1 MSRKKE
7 IQRENENIDNNN
19 NNKVKKKSK
28 VLKKVLITLLIILV
42 LVAGFIAYKIQ
53 KNGGGLQ
60 GVLLTLTGNDEESLK
75 DLDAIQVLVMGVS
88 TDNGGK
94 LSDTIILGT
103 YDPKTQQASLLSI
116 PRDTFVGKSE
126 SSASAFDKINSLYQ
140 KSPQKTL
147 DAVNQI
153 TGLNVKYYVVV
164 DNQALIKLVDV
175 IGGVDFYVPTDMVYT
190 DTSQDLHINLKE
202 GLQKIDGNK
211 AEQLLRYRHGDKDKN
226 GRYIGGYS
234 AEYGNDD
241 IGRMRTQRE
250 FIMETVKQT
259 IKAKNIFKLKD
270 IVDIAYKYVETNIPI
285 DVMKDY
291 VPYAVNVDAE
301 NMRSEYL
308 PGTSAQLGPQQLW
321 FYQVNKK
328 EVQALVKDMY
338 SSNEE
343 NTNSDIENAS
353 TTNSSTSSLGSEA
366 TSGTDSENIEPVKLG
381 KAETSK
387 VTVEILNGSGSDK
400 TLSKVKK
407 ALSARGYKVTKTNK
421 TTSTAKTTIINKTD
435 INSKYEKDIK
445 SILGV
450 GNVSAS
456 SVSSSKV
463 DMTIIIGKDYK

>member
-7 IQRENENIDNNN
+7 IQRENENIDN

-53 KNGGGLQ
+53 NNGGGLQ

-116 PRDTFVGKSE
+116 PRDTFIGKSE

-190 DTSQDLHINLKE
+190 DTSQDLYINLKE

-343 NTNSDIENAS
+343 NTNSNGENAS
-353 TTNSSTSSLGSEA
+353 TTNSSTSSSGKET
-366 TSGTDSENIEPVKLG
+366 TSGTESENVEPVKLG

-407 ALSARGYKVTKTNK
+407 ALSARGYKVAKTNK

>member
-1 MSRKKE
+1 
-7 IQRENENIDNNN
+7 
-19 NNKVKKKSK
+19 
-28 VLKKVLITLLIILV
+28 
-42 LVAGFIAYKIQ
+42 
-53 KNGGGLQ
+53 
-60 GVLLTLTGNDEESLK
+60 
-75 DLDAIQVLVMGVS
+75 MGVS

-116 PRDTFVGKSE
+116 PRDTFIGKSE

-226 GRYIGGYS
+226 GRYVGGYS

-338 SSNEE
+338 SSEE
-343 NTNSDIENAS
+343 NTNSNGENTT
-353 TTNSSTSSLGSEA
+353 TTNSSTSSSGNET
-366 TSGTDSENIEPVKLG
+366 TSGTESENVEPVKLG